1 LDAVAATL
9 KGNPEILLIEVQG
22 HADERGDDDYN
33 MKLTEARSQAV
44 RTYLVEKG
52 VEAGRLNAHGYGE
65 TRPVCNEH
73 NEDCWSRNRRVEF
86 VIEKRSD
93 EGSK

>member
-1 LDAVAATL
+1 MAATL
-9 KGNPEILLIEVQG
+9 KGNPEIVLIEIQRPRRRARRRRLQ
-22 HADERGDDDYN
+22 HEPHRGAQPGRPH
-33 MKLTEARSQAV
+33 LPGG
-44 RTYLVEKG
+44 KG

-73 NEDCWSRNRRVEF
+73 NEECWSRNRRVEF

-93 EGSK
+93 EGAK